1 MKPLQT
7 FGYTLLGLAF
17 LAIICGSFY
26 YLLDWVKEYYHCKDY
41 GDAFYYVMNG
51 ILALVG
57 GIAVLFLC
65 FKIGQWII
73 SLFGNGS
80 KRVD

>member
-1 MKPLQT
+1 
-7 FGYTLLGLAF
+7 
-17 LAIICGSFY
+17 
-26 YLLDWVKEYYHCKDY
+26 
-41 GDAFYYVMNG
+41 MNG

-57 GIAVLFLC
+57 GIVVLFLC